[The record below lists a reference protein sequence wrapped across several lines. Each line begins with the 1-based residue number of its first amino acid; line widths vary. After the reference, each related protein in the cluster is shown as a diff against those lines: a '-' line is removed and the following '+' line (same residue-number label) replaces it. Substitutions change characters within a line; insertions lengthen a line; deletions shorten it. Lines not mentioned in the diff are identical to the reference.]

1 MHCQPIINGINI
13 TDMRLF
19 FLSVLGLVGGV
30 FLAVQA
36 GFNSQ
41 LGSTLKQPILAV
53 IASSISSVV
62 FGCLL
67 LLLVS
72 KESIQNIRTI
82 QVPWYLWFIGG
93 LFSVIGIAI
102 YFYNIPKIGISKMIA
117 LGLCGQLVFS
127 LVAGKYGWL
136 NLPVEPITSKKLLGT
151 VAMLIGIIL
160 INIKE

>member
-1 MHCQPIINGINI
+1 
-13 TDMRLF
+13 MRLF
-19 FLSVLGLVGGV
+19 FLSVLGLAGGV

-53 IASSISSVV
+53 IASSISSVI

-67 LLLVS
+67 LFLVS
-72 KESIQNIRTI
+72 KESIQNITTA

-93 LFSVIGIAI
+93 LFSVVGIAI

-136 NLPVEPITSKKLLGT
+136 NLPVEPITTRKLVGT
-151 VAMLIGIIL
+151 IAMVAGIIL
-160 INIKE
+160 INVK

>member
-1 MHCQPIINGINI
+1 MLSQQIINGINNI
-13 TDMRLF
+13 AMRLF
-19 FLSVLGLVGGV
+19 FLSVLGFAGGV

-41 LGSTLKQPILAV
+41 LGSTLKQPILAA
-53 IASSISSVV
+53 IASSMSSLV

-67 LLLVS
+67 LLLIS
-72 KESIQNIRTI
+72 KESIQNITTT

-117 LGLCGQLVFS
+117 LGLCGQLIFS
-127 LVAGKYGWL
+127 LIAGKYGWL
-136 NLPVEPITSKKLLGT
+136 NLPVEPITTKRLIGT
-151 VAMLIGIIL
+151 IAMVTGIIL
-160 INIKE
+160 FNIK

>member
-1 MHCQPIINGINI
+1 
-13 TDMRLF
+13 MRLF
-19 FLSVLGLVGGV
+19 FLSVLGLAGGV

-62 FGCLL
+62 FGYLL
-67 LLLVS
+67 LFLIN
-72 KESIQNIRTI
+72 KESIQNITTI
-82 QVPWYLWFIGG
+82 QVPWHLWFIGG

-127 LVAGKYGWL
+127 LIAGKYGWL
-136 NLPVEPITSKKLLGT
+136 NLPVEPITTKKLIGAI
-151 VAMLIGIIL
+151 AMIAGIIL
-160 INIKE
+160 INIK